1 MCGIYFKI
9 NLKKFMVKKK
19 KKIKPSLPDPKEPLF
34 DLEDQTKKAI
44 LAIIFFSFSIITL
57 LSIWHKAGPFG
68 ELMLKSFSY
77 LFGWGYYILPAVFL
91 LMTYEFLKSRREH
104 IYFAT
109 IFGAFLLFISIL
121 GILELYSENNY
132 AGLVG
137 YVISVS
143 LNKIFGFWASLVLL
157 ISFTFISLIMALN
170 IPLRIGRDADE
181 DEIEDSKKIEE
192 VEVRE
197 NKTTESQPIIINQAM
212 PVKEEKM
219 ASEIRKP
226 SFAQQSGAMEGE
238 EDFKISKFIGG
249 TYNSPLID
257 LLERVESR
265 PLSGDIK
272 ASANIIKRT
281 LQNFGIDVEMGE
293 VNIGPTVTQYTLR
306 PAQGVKLSKIVTLHN
321 DLALALA
328 AHPLRIEAPIPGK
341 PLVGIEVPNKSVAL
355 VRLGSLLDS
364 ETFKKSGLLTF
375 AVGRDVSGAPVFA
388 DLSKMPHLLIAGA
401 TGSGKSVCIH
411 SFITSL
417 VWRNSPAQL
426 KFILIDPKRVELS
439 YYRDLP
445 HLLTPVISDGKKS
458 INALRWAV
466 KEMERRYEILSENNA
481 RDIFGFNNMV
491 LKKQDESSY
500 MSYLVIVIDE
510 LADLMSAYGRE
521 VEGTI
526 IRLAQMARAVGIH
539 LVVST
544 QRPSVEVLTGLIKA
558 NITSRVAL
566 QVPSQVDSRTILD
579 MSGAEKLLGNGD
591 MLYLSADS
599 NKPRRIQGVYLSE
612 KEIKRVV
619 EYIAEKN
626 PLPSESDDVE
636 TQILS
641 SYRESKEVKY
651 DNFFDVDS
659 LDEALLEDAREVI
672 FEAKKASASLLQ
684 RRLRVGYA
692 RAARILD
699 ILEEKGLISPGDG
712 AKPREVY
719 LDKFNSLS
727 SVIPTMPI
735 SPYNNGDMSDQ
746 NEIDEK

>member
-1 MCGIYFKI
+1 M
-9 NLKKFMVKKK
+9 KKK
-19 KKIKPSLPDPKEPLF
+19 KKLKEKSAVAASKKPLF

-44 LAIIFFSFSIITL
+44 LAIIFFSFSIIVL

-68 ELMLKSFSY
+68 ELLFKSFSY
-77 LFGWGYYILPAVFL
+77 LFGWGYFILPVVFL

-137 YVISVS
+137 YAVATS

-157 ISFTFISLIMALN
+157 ISFIFISLIMALD
-170 IPLRIGRDADE
+170 IPLRIGKDENE
-181 DEIEDSKKIEE
+181 DEIDASKEIEGVDVGEKKIA
-192 VEVRE
+192 E
-197 NKTTESQPIIINQAM
+197 NLPIIVNQAM
-212 PVKEEKM
+212 PIKEEKRGAAPEVEKTFF
-219 ASEIRKP
+219 AS
-226 SFAQQSGAMEGE
+226 QSGASEGE
-238 EDFKISKFIGG
+238 EDFKISKFVSG
-249 TYNSPLID
+249 TYNPPLID

-375 AVGRDVSGAPVFA
+375 AIGRDVSGAPVFA
-388 DLSKMPHLLIAGA
+388 DMAKMPHLLIAGA

-417 VWRNSPAQL
+417 IWRNSPAQL
-426 KFILIDPKRVELS
+426 KFILIDPKRVELA

-466 KEMERRYEILSENNA
+466 KEMERRYEVLSLNNV

-491 LKKQDESSY
+491 LKKHDEGSF

-510 LADLMSAYGRE
+510 LADLMVAYGRE

-558 NITSRVAL
+558 NITNRVAL

-599 NKPRRIQGVYLSE
+599 SKPKRIQGVYLSE

-626 PLPSESDDVE
+626 PLPSESDVME
-636 TQILS
+636 QPIL
-641 SYRESKEVKY
+641 
-651 DNFFDVDS
+651 DNNFSPDPGFRTDDFGDENS
-659 LDEALLEDAREVI
+659 LDEELFQTAREVI

-719 LDKFNSLS
+719 LDKFNQAFGKKTITRVDSNIAS
-727 SVIPTMPI
+727 EAT
-735 SPYNNGDMSDQ
+735 GQD
-746 NEIDEK
+746 EIDER

>member
-1 MCGIYFKI
+1 MA
-9 NLKKFMVKKK
+9 KKK
-19 KKIKPSLPDPKEPLF
+19 KNSKLKSVPESAKKPLF

-44 LAIIFFSFSIITL
+44 LAILFFSFAVITL

-68 ELMLKSFSY
+68 ELLFKSFNY
-77 LFGWGYYILPAVFL
+77 LFGWGYFILPIVFL
-91 LMTYEFLKSRREH
+91 LMTYEFLKSRRQH

-121 GILELYSENNY
+121 GVLELYSESNY

-137 YVISVS
+137 YGIAIS
-143 LNKIFGFWASLVLL
+143 LNKAFGFWASLVLL
-157 ISFTFISLIMALN
+157 ISSIFISLIMALN
-170 IPLRIGRDADE
+170 IPLRIGKEEDVDE
-181 DEIEDSKKIEE
+181 GGSEDSEVS

-197 NKTTESQPIIINQAM
+197 NKKVESDSIVVNQGGGNSSFTAGDRMAPIRETLKDEKKDN
-212 PVKEEKM
+212 EE
-219 ASEIRKP
+219 E
-226 SFAQQSGAMEGE
+226 
-238 EDFKISKFIGG
+238 FKIPKFVGG
-249 TYNSPLID
+249 AYNHPVID
-257 LLERVESR
+257 LLERIESR

-306 PAQGVKLSKIVTLHN
+306 PAQGVKLSKIITLHN

-341 PLVGIEVPNKSVAL
+341 PLVGIEVPNKAVAL
-355 VRLGSLLDS
+355 VRLGSLLDG
-364 ETFKKSGLLTF
+364 EAFKKFGILTF

-388 DLSKMPHLLIAGA
+388 DLAKMPHLLIAGA

-411 SFITSL
+411 SIIASL
-417 VWRNSPAQL
+417 IWRNSPAQL
-426 KFILIDPKRVELS
+426 KLILIDPKRVELA

-466 KEMERRYEILSENNA
+466 KEMERRYEVLSEHNA
-481 RDIFGFNNMV
+481 RDIFGFNNII
-491 LKKQDESSY
+491 LKKREESSF
-500 MSYLVIVIDE
+500 MPYLIIVIDE
-510 LADLMSAYGRE
+510 LADLMAAYGRE

-558 NITSRVAL
+558 NITSRIAL
-566 QVPSQVDSRTILD
+566 QLPSQVDSRTILD

-591 MLYLSADS
+591 MLYLSSDS
-599 NKPRRIQGVYLSE
+599 SKPRRIQGVYVSE

-619 EYIAEKN
+619 DYIADKN
-626 PLPSESDDVE
+626 PLPSEPESIE
-636 TQILS
+636 QRQILS
-641 SYRESKEVKY
+641 PYSGSPIGRNNNLSSDLEFSS
-651 DNFFDVDS
+651 DNFSNDDYS
-659 LDEALLEDAREVI
+659 DEEMLASAKEVI
-672 FEAKKASASLLQ
+672 FQAKKASASLLQ
-684 RRLRVGYA
+684 RRLKVGYA

-699 ILEEKGLISPGDG
+699 ILEEKGLISAGDG

-719 LDKFNSLS
+719 SEKFNQGE
-727 SVIPTMPI
+727 TNEG
-735 SPYNNGDMSDQ
+735 NN
-746 NEIDEK
+746 